1 MQKEFL
7 FWNGKTNGNI
17 ETKQKHNFN
26 INSMNRFNCKIS
38 FFSLVMTLSLI
49 ITSAGDAY
57 SIEKIKRNEP
67 SKVKIGLNCYSFN
80 QPLIAKTMTVE
91 EMFRFSATLGLES
104 ADLTGYYFSTYPA
117 VPSDE
122 EIFRYKKCAFLL
134 GLDISGTGVRN
145 DFTISDPNKRKL
157 EVQLVKDWIIVA
169 EKLGAP
175 VIRVFAGK
183 GVPEGF
189 TRKQVVEWMGK
200 DLQECADFGAQ
211 HGVIVGIQN
220 HNDFLKTATDVEEIL
235 QKVKSDWF
243 GLILDI
249 GSFRTTDNPYK
260 EIEQVVPYAVN
271 WQIKET
277 VFINNVE
284 TKTDMKKIAAILKNS
299 GYRGYIPIETLGSG
313 DPKEKVTKFYGEV
326 REAIK

>member
-1 MQKEFL
+1 M
-7 FWNGKTNGNI
+7 N
-17 ETKQKHNFN
+17 NFRLKYF
-26 INSMNRFNCKIS
+26 IIS
-38 FFSLVMTLSLI
+38 I
-49 ITSAGDAY
+49 IFIIAIFSAGNVIA
-57 SIEKIKRNEP
+57 IEKIKRTEP

-80 QPLIAKTMTVE
+80 QPLMAKTMTVE
-91 EMFRFSATLGLES
+91 EMFRISASVGFEA

-122 EIFRYKKCAFLL
+122 EIYRYKKSAFLL

-145 DFTISDPNKRKL
+145 DFTLADPEKRKL
-157 EVQLVKDWIIVA
+157 EVQMVKEWIIVA
-169 EKLGAP
+169 SKLGAP

-183 GVPEGF
+183 EVPAGF

-211 HGVIVGIQN
+211 HGVMVGIQN
-220 HNDFLKTATDVEEIL
+220 HNDFLKTAADVEEIL
-235 QKVKSDWF
+235 EQVKSDWF

-249 GSFRTTDNPYK
+249 GSFRTTGNPYK
-260 EIEQVVPYAVN
+260 EIEQVVPYAIN

-284 TKTDMKKIAAILKNS
+284 TKTDMKKIDDILKNS
-299 GYRGYIPIETLGSG
+299 GYQGYIPIETLGAG
-313 DPKEKVTKFYGEV
+313 DPTEKVIRFYNEV
-326 REAIK
+326 KEAIR

>member
-1 MQKEFL
+1 MNK
-7 FWNGKTNGNI
+7 
-17 ETKQKHNFN
+17 FN
-26 INSMNRFNCKIS
+26 YKNLMT
-38 FFSLVMTLSLI
+38 SLTMVLALSI
-49 ITSAGDAY
+49 IPAGGVF
-57 SIEKIKRNEP
+57 SIEKFKRTEP
-67 SKVKIGLNCYSFN
+67 PKVKIGLNCFSFN

-91 EMFRFSATLGLES
+91 EMFRISASVGFEA
-104 ADLTGYYFSTYPA
+104 ADLTGYYFSTYPK

-145 DFTISDPNKRKL
+145 DFTLADPAKRKL
-157 EVQLVKDWIIVA
+157 EVQLVKDWIVVA
-169 EKLGAP
+169 AKLGAP

-189 TRKQVVEWMGK
+189 TRKQVVEWMAK

-211 HGVIVGIQN
+211 YGVMVGIQN
-220 HNDFLKTATDVEEIL
+220 HNDFLKTAADVEEIL
-235 QKVKSDWF
+235 YHVKSDWF

-249 GSFRTTDNPYK
+249 GSFRTTSNPYA
-260 EIEQVVPYAVN
+260 EIEQVVHYAIN

-284 TKTDMKKIAAILKNS
+284 TKTDLKKIANILKNS
-299 GYRGYIPIETLGSG
+299 GYRGYIPIETLGAG
-313 DPKEKVTKFYGEV
+313 DPKEKVTRFYSEV
-326 REAIK
+326 KEAVR

>member
-1 MQKEFL
+1 MKNILLVL
-7 FWNGKTNGNI
+7 FTTIFVVYSGNATAIGKFTR
-17 ETKQKHNFN
+17 T
-26 INSMNRFNCKIS
+26 
-38 FFSLVMTLSLI
+38 
-49 ITSAGDAY
+49 
-57 SIEKIKRNEP
+57 EP
-67 SKVKIGLNCYSFN
+67 SKVKIGLNCFSFN
-80 QPLIAKTMTVE
+80 QPLIAKTMSVE
-91 EMFRFSATLGLES
+91 EMFRISAAVGFEA

-122 EIFRYKKCAFLL
+122 EIYRYKKCAFLL

-145 DFTISDPNKRKL
+145 DFTIADPEKRKL

-169 EKLGAP
+169 AKLGAP

-183 GVPEGF
+183 GVPEGY

-200 DLQECADFGAQ
+200 DLQECANFGAKY
-211 HGVIVGIQN
+211 GVMVGIQN
-220 HNDFLKTATDVEEIL
+220 HNDFLKTAADVEEIL
-235 QKVKSDWF
+235 RQVKSDWF

-260 EIEQVVPYAVN
+260 EIEQVVPYCIN

-299 GYRGYIPIETLGSG
+299 GYRGYIPIETLGAG
-313 DPKEKVTKFYGEV
+313 DPKEKVTRFYKEV
-326 REAIK
+326 KEAVK

>member
-1 MQKEFL
+1 
-7 FWNGKTNGNI
+7 
-17 ETKQKHNFN
+17 
-26 INSMNRFNCKIS
+26 MNKVNYKSFMIS
-38 FFSLVMTLSLI
+38 LSLAI
-49 ITSAGDAY
+49 VMAVIPAEGAF
-57 SIEKIKRNEP
+57 SIEKIKRTEP
-67 SKVKIGLNCYSFN
+67 SKVKIGLNCFSFN

-91 EMFRFSATLGLES
+91 EMFRISAAVGFEA

-145 DFTISDPNKRKL
+145 DFTLADPAKRKL
-157 EVQLVKDWIIVA
+157 EVQLIKDWIVVA
-169 EKLGAP
+169 AKLGAP

-189 TRKQVVEWMGK
+189 TRKQVVEWMAK
-200 DLQECADFGAQ
+200 DFQECADFGAKY
-211 HGVIVGIQN
+211 GVMVGIQN

-235 QKVKSDWF
+235 QQVKSEWF

-260 EIEQVVPYAVN
+260 EIEQVVPYAIN

-284 TKTDMKKIAAILKNS
+284 TKTDLKKIAVILKNS
-299 GYRGYIPIETLGSG
+299 GYRGYIPIETLGAG
-313 DPKEKVTKFYGEV
+313 DPKEKITRFYSEV
-326 REAIK
+326 KEAVR

>member
-1 MQKEFL
+1 
-7 FWNGKTNGNI
+7 
-17 ETKQKHNFN
+17 
-26 INSMNRFNCKIS
+26 MNKFRWKYFI
-38 FFSLVMTLSLI
+38 FSLLFICVI
-49 ITSAGDAY
+49 FSATNVFA
-57 SIEKIKRNEP
+57 IEKIKRTEP

-80 QPLIAKTMTVE
+80 QPLMAKTMTVE
-91 EMFRFSATLGLES
+91 EMFRISASIGFEA

-117 VPSDE
+117 VPTDE
-122 EIFRYKKCAFLL
+122 EIYRYKKCAFLL

-145 DFTISDPNKRKL
+145 DFTLADPEKRKL

-169 EKLGAP
+169 SKLGAP

-183 GVPEGF
+183 EVPAGF

-211 HGVIVGIQN
+211 HGVMVGIQN
-220 HNDFLKTATDVEEIL
+220 HNDFLKTAADVEEIMEH
-235 QKVKSDWF
+235 VKSDWF

-260 EIEQVVPYAVN
+260 EIEQVVPYAIN
-271 WQIKET
+271 WQIKEK
-277 VFINNVE
+277 VFINNME
-284 TKTDMKKIAAILKNS
+284 TKTDLKKIAAILKNS

-313 DPKEKVTKFYGEV
+313 DPTEKVTRFYNEV
-326 REAIK
+326 KEAIR

>member
-1 MQKEFL
+1 M
-7 FWNGKTNGNI
+7 N
-17 ETKQKHNFN
+17 NFRLKYF
-26 INSMNRFNCKIS
+26 IIS
-38 FFSLVMTLSLI
+38 I
-49 ITSAGDAY
+49 IFIIAIFSAGNVIA
-57 SIEKIKRNEP
+57 IEKIKRTEP

-80 QPLIAKTMTVE
+80 QPLMAKTMTVE
-91 EMFRFSATLGLES
+91 EMFRISASVGFEA

-122 EIFRYKKCAFLL
+122 EIYRYKKSAFLL

-145 DFTISDPNKRKL
+145 DFTLADPEKRKL

-169 EKLGAP
+169 SKLGAP

-183 GVPEGF
+183 EVPAGF

-211 HGVIVGIQN
+211 HGVMVGIQN
-220 HNDFLKTATDVEEIL
+220 HNDFLKTAADVEEIL
-235 QKVKSDWF
+235 EQVKSDWF

-249 GSFRTTDNPYK
+249 GSFRTTGNPYK
-260 EIEQVVPYAVN
+260 EIEQVVPYAIN

-284 TKTDMKKIAAILKNS
+284 TKTDMKKIDDILKNS
-299 GYRGYIPIETLGSG
+299 GYQGYIPIETLGAG
-313 DPKEKVTKFYGEV
+313 DPTEKVIRFYNEV
-326 REAIK
+326 KEAIR

>member
-1 MQKEFL
+1 M
-7 FWNGKTNGNI
+7 N
-17 ETKQKHNFN
+17 NFRLKYF
-26 INSMNRFNCKIS
+26 IIS
-38 FFSLVMTLSLI
+38 I
-49 ITSAGDAY
+49 IFIIAIFSAGNVIA
-57 SIEKIKRNEP
+57 IEKIKRTEP

-80 QPLIAKTMTVE
+80 QPLMAKTMTVE
-91 EMFRFSATLGLES
+91 EMFRISASVGFEA

-122 EIFRYKKCAFLL
+122 EIYRYKKSAFLL

-145 DFTISDPNKRKL
+145 DFTLADPEKRKL
-157 EVQLVKDWIIVA
+157 EVQLVKEWIIVA
-169 EKLGAP
+169 SKLGAP

-183 GVPEGF
+183 EVPAGF

-211 HGVIVGIQN
+211 HGVMVGIQN
-220 HNDFLKTATDVEEIL
+220 HNDFLKTAADVEEIL
-235 QKVKSDWF
+235 EQVKSDWF

-249 GSFRTTDNPYK
+249 GSFRTTGNPYK
-260 EIEQVVPYAVN
+260 EIEQVVPYAIN

-284 TKTDMKKIAAILKNS
+284 TKTDMKKIDDILKNS
-299 GYRGYIPIETLGSG
+299 GYRGYIPIETLGAG
-313 DPKEKVTKFYGEV
+313 DPPEKVIRFYNEV
-326 REAIK
+326 KEAIR

>member
-1 MQKEFL
+1 MNK
-7 FWNGKTNGNI
+7 
-17 ETKQKHNFN
+17 FN
-26 INSMNRFNCKIS
+26 YKS
-38 FFSLVMTLSLI
+38 FMTSLTLILALAI
-49 ITSAGDAY
+49 IPAGGAF
-57 SIEKIKRNEP
+57 SIEKIKRTEP
-67 SKVKIGLNCYSFN
+67 PKVKIGLNCFSFN
-80 QPLIAKTMTVE
+80 QLLIAKTMTVE
-91 EMFRFSATLGLES
+91 EMFRISASVGFEA

-145 DFTISDPNKRKL
+145 DFTLADPEKRKL
-157 EVQLVKDWIIVA
+157 EVQLVKDWIVVA
-169 EKLGAP
+169 AKLGAP

-189 TRKQVVEWMGK
+189 TRKQVVEWMAK
-200 DLQECADFGAQ
+200 DLQECADFGAKY
-211 HGVIVGIQN
+211 GVMVGIQN
-220 HNDFLKTATDVEEIL
+220 HNDFLKTASDVEEIL
-235 QKVKSDWF
+235 QQVKSDWF

-260 EIEQVVPYAVN
+260 EIEQVVPYAIN

-284 TKTDMKKIAAILKNS
+284 TKTDLKKIAVILKNS
-299 GYRGYIPIETLGSG
+299 GYRGYIPIETLGGG
-313 DPKEKVTKFYGEV
+313 DPKEKVTRFYSEV
-326 REAIK
+326 KEAVR

>member
-1 MQKEFL
+1 M
-7 FWNGKTNGNI
+7 N
-17 ETKQKHNFN
+17 NFRLKYF
-26 INSMNRFNCKIS
+26 IIS
-38 FFSLVMTLSLI
+38 I
-49 ITSAGDAY
+49 IFIIAIFSAGNVIA
-57 SIEKIKRNEP
+57 IEKIKRTEP

-80 QPLIAKTMTVE
+80 QPLMAKTMTVE
-91 EMFRFSATLGLES
+91 EMFRISASVGFEA

-122 EIFRYKKCAFLL
+122 EIYRYKKSAFLL

-145 DFTISDPNKRKL
+145 DFTLADPEKRKL
-157 EVQLVKDWIIVA
+157 EVQLVKEWIIVA
-169 EKLGAP
+169 SKLGAP

-183 GVPEGF
+183 EVPAGF

-211 HGVIVGIQN
+211 HGVMVGIQN
-220 HNDFLKTATDVEEIL
+220 HNDFLKTAADVEEIL
-235 QKVKSDWF
+235 EQVKSDWF

-249 GSFRTTDNPYK
+249 GSFRTTGNPYK
-260 EIEQVVPYAVN
+260 EIEQVVPYAIN

-284 TKTDMKKIAAILKNS
+284 TKTDMKKIDDILKNS
-299 GYRGYIPIETLGSG
+299 GYRGYIPIETLGAG
-313 DPKEKVTKFYGEV
+313 DPTEKVIRFYNEV
-326 REAIK
+326 KEAIR

>member
-1 MQKEFL
+1 MIK
-7 FWNGKTNGNI
+7 
-17 ETKQKHNFN
+17 FN
-26 INSMNRFNCKIS
+26 YKS
-38 FFSLVMTLSLI
+38 FMTPLTLVLALSI
-49 ITSAGDAY
+49 IPAGGVF
-57 SIEKIKRNEP
+57 SIEKFKRTELP
-67 SKVKIGLNCYSFN
+67 KVKIGLNCFSFN
-80 QPLIAKTMTVE
+80 QPLTAKTITVE
-91 EMFRFSATLGLES
+91 EMFRISAEIGFEA

-145 DFTISDPNKRKL
+145 DFTLADPEKRKL

-169 EKLGAP
+169 SKLGAP

-189 TRKQVVEWMGK
+189 TRKQVIEWMTK

-211 HGVIVGIQN
+211 YGVMVGIQN
-220 HNDFLKTATDVEEIL
+220 HNDFLKTAADVEEIL
-235 QKVKSDWF
+235 QQVRSDWF

-249 GSFRTTDNPYK
+249 GSFRTTSNPYA
-260 EIEQVVPYAVN
+260 EMEQVVPYAIN

-284 TKTDMKKIAAILKNS
+284 TKTDLKKIAVILKNS
-299 GYRGYIPIETLGSG
+299 GYRGYIPIETLGAG
-313 DPKEKVTKFYGEV
+313 DPKEKVTQFYSEV
-326 REAIK
+326 KEAVR

>member
-1 MQKEFL
+1 
-7 FWNGKTNGNI
+7 
-17 ETKQKHNFN
+17 
-26 INSMNRFNCKIS
+26 MNKFRWKYFI
-38 FFSLVMTLSLI
+38 FSLLFICVI
-49 ITSAGDAY
+49 FSATNVFA
-57 SIEKIKRNEP
+57 IEKIKRTEP

-91 EMFRFSATLGLES
+91 EMFRISASIGFEA

-117 VPSDE
+117 VPTDE
-122 EIFRYKKCAFLL
+122 EIYRYKKCAFLL

-145 DFTISDPNKRKL
+145 DFTLADPEKRKL

-169 EKLGAP
+169 SKLGAP

-183 GVPEGF
+183 EVPAGF

-211 HGVIVGIQN
+211 HGVMVGIQN
-220 HNDFLKTATDVEEIL
+220 HNDFLKTAADVEEIL
-235 QKVKSDWF
+235 EQVKSDWF

-249 GSFRTTDNPYK
+249 GSFRTTGNPYK
-260 EIEQVVPYAVN
+260 EIEQVVPYAIN

-284 TKTDMKKIAAILKNS
+284 TKTDMKKIDDILKNS
-299 GYRGYIPIETLGSG
+299 GYRGYIPIETLGAG
-313 DPKEKVTKFYGEV
+313 DPTEKVIRFYNEV
-326 REAIK
+326 KEAIR

>member
-1 MQKEFL
+1 M
-7 FWNGKTNGNI
+7 N
-17 ETKQKHNFN
+17 NFRLKYF
-26 INSMNRFNCKIS
+26 IIS
-38 FFSLVMTLSLI
+38 I
-49 ITSAGDAY
+49 IFIIAIFSAGNVIA
-57 SIEKIKRNEP
+57 IEKIKRTEP

-80 QPLIAKTMTVE
+80 QPLMAKTMTVE
-91 EMFRFSATLGLES
+91 EMFRISASVGFEA

-122 EIFRYKKCAFLL
+122 EIYRYKKSAFLL

-145 DFTISDPNKRKL
+145 DFTLADPEKRKL
-157 EVQLVKDWIIVA
+157 EVQMVKEWIIVA
-169 EKLGAP
+169 SKLGAP

-183 GVPEGF
+183 EVPAGF

-211 HGVIVGIQN
+211 HGVMVGIQN
-220 HNDFLKTATDVEEIL
+220 HNDFLKTAADVEEIL
-235 QKVKSDWF
+235 EQVKSDWF

-249 GSFRTTDNPYK
+249 GSFRTTGNPYK
-260 EIEQVVPYAVN
+260 EIEQVVPYAIN

-284 TKTDMKKIAAILKNS
+284 TKTDMKKIDDILKNS
-299 GYRGYIPIETLGSG
+299 GYRGYIPIETLGAG
-313 DPKEKVTKFYGEV
+313 DPPEKVIRFYNEV
-326 REAIK
+326 KEAIR

>member
-1 MQKEFL
+1 MSQSSSRNL
-7 FWNGKTNGNI
+7 
-17 ETKQKHNFN
+17 
-26 INSMNRFNCKIS
+26 KIS
-38 FFSLVMTLSLI
+38 IVLVLAVI
-49 ITSAGDAY
+49 HAGGVFA
-57 SIEKIKRNEP
+57 IEKIKRTEP

-80 QPLIAKTMTVE
+80 QPLMAKTMTVE
-91 EMFRFSATLGLES
+91 EMFRISASVGFEA
-104 ADLTGYYFSTYPA
+104 ADLTGYYFSTYPI

-122 EIFRYKKCAFLL
+122 EIYRYKKSAFLL

-145 DFTISDPNKRKL
+145 DFTLADPEKRKL

-169 EKLGAP
+169 SKLGAP

-183 GVPEGF
+183 GVPAGF

-211 HGVIVGIQN
+211 HGVMVGIQN
-220 HNDFLKTATDVEEIL
+220 HNDFLKTAADVEEIMEH
-235 QKVKSDWF
+235 VKSDWF

-249 GSFRTTDNPYK
+249 GSFRTTDNPYA
-260 EIEQVVPYAVN
+260 EIERVVPYAIN

-277 VFINNVE
+277 VFINNME
-284 TKTDMKKIAAILKNS
+284 TKTDLKKIAAILKNS

-313 DPKEKVTKFYGEV
+313 DSTEKVTRFYNGV
-326 REAIK
+326 KEAIR

>member
-1 MQKEFL
+1 M
-7 FWNGKTNGNI
+7 N
-17 ETKQKHNFN
+17 NFRLKYF
-26 INSMNRFNCKIS
+26 IIS
-38 FFSLVMTLSLI
+38 I
-49 ITSAGDAY
+49 IFIIAIFSAGNVIA
-57 SIEKIKRNEP
+57 IEKIKRTEP

-80 QPLIAKTMTVE
+80 QPLMAKTMTVE
-91 EMFRFSATLGLES
+91 EMFRISASVGFEA

-122 EIFRYKKCAFLL
+122 EIYRYKKSAFLL

-145 DFTISDPNKRKL
+145 DFTLADPEKRKL
-157 EVQLVKDWIIVA
+157 EVQMVKEWIIVA
-169 EKLGAP
+169 SKLGAP

-183 GVPEGF
+183 EVPAGF

-211 HGVIVGIQN
+211 HGVMVGIQN
-220 HNDFLKTATDVEEIL
+220 HNDFLKTAADVEEIL
-235 QKVKSDWF
+235 EQVKSDWF

-249 GSFRTTDNPYK
+249 GSFRTTGNPYK
-260 EIEQVVPYAVN
+260 EIEQVVPYAIN

-284 TKTDMKKIAAILKNS
+284 TKTDMKKIDDILKNS
-299 GYRGYIPIETLGSG
+299 GYRGYIPIETLGAG
-313 DPKEKVTKFYGEV
+313 DPTEKVIRFYNEV
-326 REAIK
+326 KEAIR

>member
-1 MQKEFL
+1 
-7 FWNGKTNGNI
+7 
-17 ETKQKHNFN
+17 
-26 INSMNRFNCKIS
+26 MNKFRWKYFI
-38 FFSLVMTLSLI
+38 FSLQFICVI
-49 ITSAGDAY
+49 FSATNVFA
-57 SIEKIKRNEP
+57 IEKIKRTVP

-80 QPLIAKTMTVE
+80 QPLMAKTMTVE
-91 EMFRFSATLGLES
+91 EMFRISASIGFEA

-117 VPSDE
+117 VPTDE
-122 EIFRYKKCAFLL
+122 EIYRYKKCAFLL

-145 DFTISDPNKRKL
+145 DFTLADPEKRKL

-169 EKLGAP
+169 SKLGAP

-183 GVPEGF
+183 EVPAGF

-211 HGVIVGIQN
+211 HGVMVGIQN
-220 HNDFLKTATDVEEIL
+220 HNDFLKTAADVEEIMEH
-235 QKVKSDWF
+235 VKSDWF

-260 EIEQVVPYAVN
+260 EIEQVVPYAIN
-271 WQIKET
+271 WQIKEK
-277 VFINNVE
+277 VFINNME
-284 TKTDMKKIAAILKNS
+284 TKTDLKKIAAILKNS

-313 DPKEKVTKFYGEV
+313 DPTEKVTRFYNEV
-326 REAIK
+326 KEAIR

>member
-1 MQKEFL
+1 M
-7 FWNGKTNGNI
+7 N
-17 ETKQKHNFN
+17 NFRLKYF
-26 INSMNRFNCKIS
+26 IIS
-38 FFSLVMTLSLI
+38 I
-49 ITSAGDAY
+49 IFIIAIFSAGNVIA
-57 SIEKIKRNEP
+57 IEKIKRTEP

-80 QPLIAKTMTVE
+80 QPLMAKTMTVE
-91 EMFRFSATLGLES
+91 EMFRTSASVGFEA

-122 EIFRYKKCAFLL
+122 EIYRYKKSAFLL

-145 DFTISDPNKRKL
+145 DFTLADPEKRKL
-157 EVQLVKDWIIVA
+157 EVQLVKEWIIVA
-169 EKLGAP
+169 SKLGAP

-183 GVPEGF
+183 EVPAGF

-211 HGVIVGIQN
+211 HGVMVGIQN
-220 HNDFLKTATDVEEIL
+220 HNDFLKTAADVEEIL
-235 QKVKSDWF
+235 EQVKSDWF

-249 GSFRTTDNPYK
+249 GSFRTTGNPYK
-260 EIEQVVPYAVN
+260 EIEQVVPYAIN

-284 TKTDMKKIAAILKNS
+284 TKTDMKKIDDILKNS
-299 GYRGYIPIETLGSG
+299 GYQGYIPIETLGAG
-313 DPKEKVTKFYGEV
+313 DPTEKVIRFYNEV
-326 REAIK
+326 KEAIR